1 MTKNTKRRP
10 PVLVYA
16 AAALLLVAAG
26 VVFILNKWETHI
38 ELIGPKHYHVQTGE
52 SFEDPGVI
60 AETRG
65 TLLPFL
71 HRKLNYTTEGTVDGN
86 ANGTYTVRYVIDNEK
101 DPVAAER
108 IVTVSDTVAPVIT
121 LTEIEDHYTVP
132 NHIYEEEGYTAVDS
146 MDGDLTDL
154 VQTKELNG
162 YVYYSV
168 TDSSGN
174 TGIAIRK
181 IFYDDRTPPGLVLE
195 GGGEVTVWLG
205 SDFEDSYTAVDDAD
219 GDVTSSVQVTGSVDT
234 STAGDYELSYTSTD
248 AHGNTVTVYRTV
260 HVKEK
265 PVNNDTG
272 VEGPKVIYLTFDDGP
287 YRYTETLLDIL
298 DKYNVKAT
306 FFTTSAYP
314 AYAYCMRLEAERGH
328 TVCVHTRTHD
338 YSVIYSSTDNYW
350 ADFNYQNNV
359 IYEQTGKYAT
369 MFRFPGGS
377 SNTVSRNYCSGV
389 MTALARQSAEKGL
402 IYFDW
407 NVSSGD
413 AGATTST
420 EVVYQNVISGIR
432 GNSAY
437 GKPSVVLQHDVKDY
451 SVAAV
456 ERIILWGLENGY
468 TLRALTPESYTAH
481 HGIAN

>member
-306 FFTTSAYP
+306 FSPRPPTLPMPIACDWKRSAVIPCAFIPVRMTTQSSIPAQTITGQTSITRITSSMNRPESMRPCSGSRAAVPIPYP
-314 AYAYCMRLEAERGH
+314 AI
-328 TVCVHTRTHD
+328 TVPA
-338 YSVIYSSTDNYW
+338 S
-350 ADFNYQNNV
+350 
-359 IYEQTGKYAT
+359 
-369 MFRFPGGS
+369 
-377 SNTVSRNYCSGV
+377 
-389 MTALARQSAEKGL
+389 
-402 IYFDW
+402 
-407 NVSSGD
+407 
-413 AGATTST
+413 
-420 EVVYQNVISGIR
+420 
-432 GNSAY
+432 
-437 GKPSVVLQHDVKDY
+437 
-451 SVAAV
+451 
-456 ERIILWGLENGY
+456 
-468 TLRALTPESYTAH
+468 
-481 HGIAN
+481 

>member
-1 MTKNTKRRP
+1 MTKNRKRKP
-10 PVLVYA
+10 NYVLRIAAILLILGA
-16 AAALLLVAAG
+16 AA
-26 VVFILNKWETHI
+26 VFLMNKWETHV
-38 ELIGPKHYHVQTGE
+38 ELIGPKHYHVQTGGT
-52 SFEDPGVI
+52 FEDPGII
-60 AETRG
+60 AEKRG

-71 HRKLNYTTEGTVDGN
+71 HRKLKYTAEGTVDGSTG
-86 ANGTYTVRYVIDNEK
+86 GTYTIRYVIDGVTDAET
-101 DPVAAER
+101 ER

-121 LTEIEDHYTVP
+121 LNEIEGHYTVP
-132 NHIYEEEGYTAVDS
+132 NHIYEEEGYTAYDS
-146 MDGDLTDL
+146 MDGDVTSL

-162 YVYYSV
+162 FVYYSV

-174 TGIAIRK
+174 TGIAIRR
-181 IFYDDRTPPGLVLE
+181 IFYDDRTPPSLILE
-195 GGGEVTVWLG
+195 GGGEVTVWVG
-205 SDFEDSYTAVDDAD
+205 SDFEDSYSAVDDAD
-219 GDVTSSVQVTGSVDT
+219 GDITSSVKVTGTVDT
-234 STAGDYELSYTSTD
+234 STEGDYELTYTSTD
-248 AHGNTVTVYRTV
+248 THGNTVTVSRTV
-260 HVKEK
+260 HVKNK

-314 AYAYCMRLEAERGH
+314 AYAYCMKLEAQRGH

-338 YSVIYSSTDNYW
+338 YASIYSSTDAYW
-350 ADFNYQNNV
+350 ADFNYQNGV
-359 IYEQTGKYAT
+359 IYEQTGQYTT

-377 SNTVSRNYCSGV
+377 SNTVSRNYCSGI

-402 IYFDW
+402 VYFDW

-413 AGATTST
+413 AGLTTST
-420 EVVYQNVISGIR
+420 EVVYQNVISGIK

-468 TLRALTPESYTAH
+468 SFRALTPESYTAH